1 MEEANKMEDTIVAEA
16 HRMTSNQYRNAKEV
30 GFIYKIIPNHK
41 IQKLDQWL
49 GIWSHFVERTLLTL

>member
-1 MEEANKMEDTIVAEA
+1 MEEADAMGDAVAAEA

-30 GFIYKIIPNHK
+30 STSLHYLSNHK

-49 GIWSHFVERTLLTL
+49 GLWSHFFDELLLTF